1 MFYDEMKSS
10 GNSCRSYS
18 SHIYIPIKK
27 SEMKS
32 GAKKS
37 VYKVGVNDNNR
48 KSQQAARKA
57 SRYLQEKTGKKRT
70 HA

>member
-1 MFYDEMKSS
+1 
-10 GNSCRSYS
+10 
-18 SHIYIPIKK
+18 
-27 SEMKS
+27 MKS

-57 SRYLQEKTGKKRT
+57 SRYLQEKTGRKRT